1 MISQDLEKAVALLH
15 QGECVG
21 MPTET
26 VYGLAADA
34 TSVEA
39 VAKIFAIKNR
49 PTFDP
54 LIVHLSG
61 IEEVERVA
69 LDFPPLAQK
78 LAERFWPGP
87 LTLILPKRDLIPDL
101 VSSGLP
107 TIGVRVPRHPMA
119 QSLLQKFGKPLA
131 APSANRFGRISPTS
145 AEAVEKELGEAVK
158 LILDGGPCEIG
169 LESTIVGFDQGTP
182 TILRLGGISLE
193 ELESVL
199 GTIRLENHPH
209 ARPQAP
215 GQIEQ
220 HYAPRK
226 PLKLVNNL
234 EELRSHR
241 EPSRGALIWGEEPV
255 AGYGELFNLSPK
267 KNWNEAAANFFQ
279 MLRALDDGPSLDLVA
294 LRLPEIGLGRAINER
309 LSRAAHGSVSGVVH

>member
-1 MISQDLEKAVALLH
+1 MISQDLQKAVTLLQ

-21 MPTET
+21 IPTET

-34 TSVEA
+34 TCVEA

-54 LIVHLSG
+54 LIVHLSS
-61 IEEVERVA
+61 IEEVKVVA

-87 LTLILPKRDLIPDL
+87 LTLILPKRDQIPDL

-107 TIGVRVPRHPMA
+107 TVGIRVPRHPMA
-119 QSLLQKFGKPLA
+119 QALLKAFGKPLA

-145 AEAVEKELGEAVK
+145 AEAVEKELGAAVK

-169 LESTIVGFDQGTP
+169 LESTIIGFESGAP
-182 TILRLGGISLE
+182 TVLRLGGISLE
-193 ELESVL
+193 EIESLVGKVGL
-199 GTIRLENHPH
+199 DNHPH

-215 GQIEQ
+215 GQMVQ

-226 PLKLVNNL
+226 PLKLVSTV
-234 EELRSHR
+234 EELRR
-241 EPSRGALIWGEEPV
+241 NAQRNRGALIWGEEQGE
-255 AGYGELFNLSPK
+255 GYLQILNLSPK
-267 KNWNEAAANFFQ
+267 KNWNEAAAQFFQ
-279 MLRALDDGPSLDLVA
+279 MLRALDEGESEELIA
-294 LRLPEIGLGRAINER
+294 LQLPDIGLGRAINER
-309 LSRAAHGSVSGVVH
+309 LRRAAHG